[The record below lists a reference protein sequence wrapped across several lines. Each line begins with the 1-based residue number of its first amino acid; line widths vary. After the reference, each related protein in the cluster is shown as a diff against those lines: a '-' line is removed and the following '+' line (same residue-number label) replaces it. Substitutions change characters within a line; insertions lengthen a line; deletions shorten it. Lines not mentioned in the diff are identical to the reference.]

1 MLDVWL
7 LQWTIFQKLFFSLYI
22 QIKHDRK
29 EYNTRDW
36 CQYRI
41 LAAINSFLQQKKK
54 SANAVESFIELDEE
68 LMEVDDDF
76 Q

>member
-1 MLDVWL
+1 M
-7 LQWTIFQKLFFSLYI
+7 
-22 QIKHDRK
+22 KHDRT

-41 LAAINSFLQQKKK
+41 LAAITLFSQRKKK
-54 SANAVESFIELDEE
+54 SVESYTELDEE